1 MKPSVFVLS
10 VYFVFASVCGV
21 QAVFAQ
27 TEDQELFATA
37 QRAYDDGFH
46 DVAIRYLEQY
56 TDKFPQG
63 SKIDQSK
70 FLLGQSYYFKNQFA
84 KALELFKSLNPM
96 AEGKDALL
104 FWIAETYL
112 KLANFPSARECYQDL
127 ISHDPDSAYIPQAL
141 YSLGWSYFDQKDHT
155 KARETFGQLIQRFPK
170 HQLAEDSLLKVA
182 ESFFNE
188 GDYAKALQVFQQHAA
203 VYPQSPRALEV
214 ALNIADAYYYS
225 EKYDQ
230 AAPYYEQ
237 AAKSQDPVLALRGLT
252 GKVWCDIKRGRYET
266 AERSLKEGRDFAK
279 TKGLSEEDLLVAS
292 GHLSYERGDWDKAVE
307 AYSGLIKDFTSL
319 TQRLDA
325 YLGRANAYFML
336 RAFPKALE
344 DFKYVVDHARR
355 PDDTQLSE
363 KAQLGL
369 AWAYVKM
376 GDLDTAVKIF
386 RALAAD
392 AAKTQT
398 KANAMVQL
406 ADAAQDAGK
415 MEEAVHAY
423 DEVLRDY
430 PDQDFSDYALYRQ
443 GIAFLK
449 SDRVESAMLSF
460 NTLRNNF
467 PNSKFLVE
475 LHYYHGVAD
484 FKGGR
489 LKAAIDGM
497 ESFLKNLSQPS
508 DFAPEANYILALSYL
523 NLKQPE
529 DALRV
534 FQKILRLYPDEEIVA
549 KNSDIGIAKCQYELG
564 QIKEAV
570 KRFKIIIYK
579 YPKSDVEFEALLWL
593 AQYYLKNGD
602 YAGAVEYYKPI
613 MDRFPDDPAI
623 DQVHYELGQAYE
635 VQGAYDLALAQYKA
649 VVSQDPVLSSK
660 IKLAI
665 AGIFAREF
673 DAPKGLAAYASIA
686 ATMPDYARDA
696 YLKMGQIHRASQ
708 NYPEELRTYEQALK
722 RPQGKSRV
730 TNAEFLFNMA
740 DTCELM
746 GEDDK
751 AVDHY
756 LKIPLD
762 SPRESEW
769 VVKAYLR
776 VAKVFEDRQD
786 WAGAKVTYQKII
798 QLKTDESAYAQER
811 LDWIGKR
818 EISR

>member
-1 MKPSVFVLS
+1 FIFTPV
-10 VYFVFASVCGV
+10 
-21 QAVFAQ
+21 VFAQ

-56 TDKFPQG
+56 LDKFPQG
-63 SKIDQSK
+63 GKIDQTK
-70 FLLGQSYYFKNQFA
+70 FLLGQNYYFKNRFA
-84 KALELFKSLNPM
+84 QALELFKSLNPM
-96 AEGKDALL
+96 AENKDALL
-104 FWIAETYL
+104 FWMAETYL
-112 KLANFPSARECYQDL
+112 KLEDVPSARGHYQDL
-127 ISHDPDSAYIPQAL
+127 VSHYPDSAYIPQAL
-141 YSLGWSYFDQKDHT
+141 YSLGWSYFDRKDHT
-155 KARETFGQLIQRFPK
+155 KAREIFNQLIQRFPK
-170 HQLAEDSLLKVA
+170 HQLAEDSLIKVA

-188 GDYAKALQVFQQHAA
+188 GDYAKALETFQQHAA
-203 VYPQSPRALEV
+203 AHPQSQRTLEV
-214 ALNIADAYYYS
+214 RLNIADAYYYS

-230 AAPYYEQ
+230 AMPYYEQ
-237 AAKSQDPVLALRGLT
+237 AAKSGQDPVLVLRGFT
-252 GKVWCDIKRGRYET
+252 GKVWCDIKRGRYEA

-279 TKGLSEEDLLVAS
+279 TKGLSEEDLIVAS
-292 GHLSYERGDWDKAVE
+292 GHLSYEEGDWDKAIE
-307 AYSGLIKDFTSL
+307 AYSGLIKDFASL
-319 TQRLDA
+319 SARLDS

-336 RAFPKALE
+336 KEFPKALE

-355 PDDTQLSE
+355 PDDAQLWE

-369 AWAYVKM
+369 AWAYVKT

-406 ADAAQDAGK
+406 ADAQQDAGK

-443 GIAFLK
+443 GIALLK
-449 SDRVESAMLSF
+449 SDHLDSAVLSF

-467 PNSKFLVE
+467 PNSKFLGE
-475 LHYYHGVAD
+475 LNYYQGVAD
-484 FKGGR
+484 FKSGR
-489 LKAAIDGM
+489 WKSAIDRM

-564 QIKEAV
+564 SIKEAV

-593 AQYYLKNGD
+593 AQYYLKEGD

-613 MDRFPDDPAI
+613 MDRFPDNPAI

-635 VQGAYDLALAQYKA
+635 VQGTYDLALAQYKA
-649 VVSQDPVLSSK
+649 VTSRDPVLSSK

-673 DAPKGLAAYASIA
+673 DAPKGLAAYANIA

-696 YLKMGQIHRASQ
+696 YLKMGQINRAAQ
-708 NYPEELRTYEQALK
+708 NYPEELRTYERALK
-722 RPQGKSRV
+722 SPQGKSRV

-751 AVDHY
+751 AVDYY

-769 VVKAYLR
+769 GTKAYLR
-776 VAKVFEDRQD
+776 VARVFEDRQD

-811 LDWIGKR
+811 LDWIARKEKR
-818 EISR
+818 